1 LALAGPRDLAF
12 FALVVNNLQ
21 KCPSLGAAKAKHGG
35 ITLFFKKQNKK
46 KKKRKAKGM
55 KDLNY

>member
-1 LALAGPRDLAF
+1 MDLAF